1 MFHLKSCVTCP
12 CYWVRDSRH
21 FSNILV
27 FNNVLVVTMVI
38 HILLDI
44 CLQTKSVRLLCQS
57 HSLAPQRQSSVM
69 PHIHHPSRCGHW
81 RFCCEQ
87 PASVMWQSR
96 NSSNQCPPRTHA
108 HTHPHKCTDLHSR
121 THATPPVM
129 LFSNKLRSVE
139 QSLYAATAS
148 SKTDRSAHL
157 TQRVDVS
164 IAFSLNFTPTSS
176 LITT

>member
-1 MFHLKSCVTCP
+1 MFHLKSCVTSP

-108 HTHPHKCTDLHSR
+108 PTQMHRSTLTYTCYTPSDVVLQQTKVCGTIFVCRHS
-121 THATPPVM
+121 
-129 LFSNKLRSVE
+129 
-139 QSLYAATAS
+139 Q
-148 SKTDRSAHL
+148 
-157 TQRVDVS
+157 
-164 IAFSLNFTPTSS
+164 
-176 LITT
+176 